1 MSNQISDLKRNLE
14 RQVGGKSGEHQPT
27 RVIKPDSEF
36 SKVFLPGYES
46 ELEFYFAFGDTNV
59 FTGPIS
65 RSANDMSLLCT
76 FSKGDRN
83 A

>member
-1 MSNQISDLKRNLE
+1 MSNKLRPGLGFRSQEDC
-14 RQVGGKSGEHQPT
+14 GPAGKTTETEQS
-27 RVIKPDSEF
+27 
-36 SKVFLPGYES
+36 LPGYES
-46 ELEFYFAFGDTNV
+46 EPEFYFASGDTNV

>member
-1 MSNQISDLKRNLE
+1 MGQLE
-14 RQVGGKSGEHQPT
+14 RPL
-27 RVIKPDSEF
+27 KPRQS
-36 SKVFLPGYES
+36 LPGYES
-46 ELEFYFAFGDTNV
+46 EPEFYFASGDTNV